1 MYNPFSLRG
10 KTILVTGASS
20 GIGRATAIECS
31 RLGAALVLTG
41 RNEKALQETKEQ
53 LADLGNGHSI
63 FVADLMNEDACED
76 LVSRLPLLDGF
87 VSNAGIGKMLPLQF
101 YSLEVLDEVFRINCF
116 SPMLLL
122 KLLVKRKRLK
132 NNSSVVFTASISGY
146 NNVAPANGIYGTSK
160 SALSAYM
167 KYAALELAGKGIRC
181 NAVHPGRINTPL
193 ISNRMLTEEDVAKD
207 VEQYPLKRY
216 GEPSEVAHAIIYLL
230 SDAASWVTGTN
241 LVIDGG
247 RSLEMIDMERFLENK
262 VCIITGA
269 AQGIGK
275 SIAERFASDGALV
288 YACDRAEGVMD
299 EWAKACSE
307 KYGTRVCPLYFDV
320 TDAVAVKSAFMSVF
334 KQERR
339 IDVLV
344 NNAGVVFNKKI
355 GMILRP
361 ETELMFRVNVIAV
374 IEMVQLVSRLMARGH
389 GGSIV
394 NIASVT
400 AVLGSP
406 GQSAYSATKGA
417 IIAFTKSAAKELA
430 SQGIRVNAVAP
441 GIVKTERF
449 SELYEESGEK
459 IDNRIQRIA
468 LGRLGTPLDVAN
480 ACAFLA
486 SDRSS
491 YISGQILGVDGCASI

>member
-1 MYNPFSLRG
+1 MSFKRKVKGMIKFILNNIPARKFDVRVVSLAPNELLKGRVAL
-10 KTILVTGASS
+10 ITGGTS
-20 GIGRATAIECS
+20 GIGFHMAKAFLRS
-31 RLGAALVLTG
+31 GAAVVITG
-41 RNEKALQETKEQ
+41 RSEERLRLACGELNEDDHYKGRLFGLVMDNTRVDLFHDRFQKALDKV
-53 LADLGNGHSI
+53 GSG
-63 FVADLMNEDACED
+63 
-76 LVSRLPLLDGF
+76 GF
-87 VSNAGIGKMLPLQF
+87 P
-101 YSLEVLDEVFRINCF
+101 
-116 SPMLLL
+116 
-122 KLLVKRKRLK
+122 
-132 NNSSVVFTASISGY
+132 
-146 NNVAPANGIYGTSK
+146 
-160 SALSAYM
+160 
-167 KYAALELAGKGIRC
+167 
-181 NAVHPGRINTPL
+181 H
-193 ISNRMLTEEDVAKD
+193 
-207 VEQYPLKRY
+207 
-216 GEPSEVAHAIIYLL
+216 
-230 SDAASWVTGTN
+230 
-241 LVIDGG
+241 ID
-247 RSLEMIDMERFLENK
+247 I
-262 VCIITGA
+262 
-269 AQGIGK
+269 
-275 SIAERFASDGALV
+275 
-288 YACDRAEGVMD
+288 
-299 EWAKACSE
+299 
-307 KYGTRVCPLYFDV
+307 
-320 TDAVAVKSAFMSVF
+320 
-334 KQERR
+334 
-339 IDVLV
+339 LV